1 MYPRLMEVIKSSIFI
16 AAFSM
21 IALCRYG
28 IGEGGIE
35 VEFPSVACFDG
46 LTEFYGRV
54 IMGQTLLFIQYLT
67 GRQAL
72 VFLPET
78 KIMHCTSVFL
88 LCVKLTCDNV
98 DCTYISAEMLQLHEN
113 QLIYFPE
120 P

>member
-1 MYPRLMEVIKSSIFI
+1 MYPRLMEVIKSSTFI

-54 IMGQTLLFIQYLT
+54 LMG
-67 GRQAL
+67 
-72 VFLPET
+72 
-78 KIMHCTSVFL
+78 
-88 LCVKLTCDNV
+88 
-98 DCTYISAEMLQLHEN
+98 
-113 QLIYFPE
+113 
-120 P
+120 

>member
-1 MYPRLMEVIKSSIFI
+1 MYPRLMEVIKSSTFI

-46 LTEFYGRV
+46 LTEFYDRV
-54 IMGQTLLFIQYLT
+54 LMVQTLLFIQYLT
-67 GRQAL
+67 ERWAL

-78 KIMHCTSVFL
+78 KIMHCEF
-88 LCVKLTCDNV
+88 VKLLFFFCLVLGWLVTIC
-98 DCTYISAEMLQLHEN
+98 
-113 QLIYFPE
+113 
-120 P
+120 